1 MLRKAELDRLGI
13 EAILPDLERQ
23 LLLSS
28 VEPSLAIW
36 LKTNTPD
43 FESTD
48 PSDLAK
54 LMIIRDQVV
63 RSAQK
68 SHKHGGQNNCGAPQR
83 NLNAMVKRKGQ
94 SNSGQFKRK
103 NSLAHSDWM
112 LGMQSAHSDLMLTR
126 QKVRLIS
133 EVISNQGYALYNGLV
148 LTARTVHT

>member
-48 PSDLAK
+48 PSD
-54 LMIIRDQVV
+54 
-63 RSAQK
+63 
-68 SHKHGGQNNCGAPQR
+68 
-83 NLNAMVKRKGQ
+83 
-94 SNSGQFKRK
+94 
-103 NSLAHSDWM
+103 
-112 LGMQSAHSDLMLTR
+112 SDLNT
-126 QKVRLIS
+126 KSIPGHIYFV
-133 EVISNQGYALYNGLV
+133 
-148 LTARTVHT
+148 